1 MPALADAPEAT
12 VAVPEVS
19 QADIANTEKGISFSG
34 TGFTAE
40 STATVTVIGTD
51 GTEYAV
57 EDPLTVTPEGEVNG
71 VFFFETTDAA
81 KVPTGTYTLFLTD
94 TETKEDS
101 SKVTFDVVE
110 KVAETPAPAPSPTE
124 CATPSATPT
133 PSETPSEAAPP
144 ETADPSESA
153 TPSATPSETAT
164 PSATPSET
172 ASPTPS
178 ATPSET
184 ATPTPSETGT
194 ASPTPTETGDN
205 EKRREAPAPTPSAT
219 PSAPESQIPTPSTSS
234 LPAGDDAVEA
244 AAFSIAIDPTEIS
257 SSDFA
262 DADKGVTI
270 TVTGAQPGEQIT
282 VQVEHAQGQVERFQ
296 IDKVANEQGNAVVG
310 VHAADDPVLG
320 EYRVTAFGPE
330 SEAQAGSFTVVTNST
345 SVGDEAGNR
354 AGGEGN
360 GSGGGSGSGGSSDSG
375 TALPRTGSEMTGLA
389 LGAGLLVVG
398 AAAVVVTR
406 RRTRSTDPA
415 DV

>member
-12 VAVPEVS
+12 VEVPEVS
-19 QADIANTEKGISFSG
+19 QTDIADTEEGIGFSG
-34 TGFTAE
+34 TGFTPE
-40 STATVTVIGTD
+40 STATVTVIGTE

-57 EDPLTVTPEGEVNG
+57 KDPLTVTPEGEVNG
-71 VFFFETTDAA
+71 VFFFTTTDAA

-94 TETKEDS
+94 TETKKDS
-101 SKVTFDVVE
+101 SKVTFEVVE
-110 KVAETPAPAPSPTE
+110 KVAETPTPAPSPTE

-133 PSETPSEAAPP
+133 PTETPEETTPP
-144 ETADPSESA
+144 ETATPSETASPTPSATPSETA

-172 ASPTPS
+172 ASPTP
-178 ATPSET
+178 TET
-184 ATPTPSETGT
+184 ATPTPTESG
-194 ASPTPTETGDN
+194 ASDN
-205 EKRREAPAPTPSAT
+205 RREAPRPTPT
-219 PSAPESQIPTPSTSS
+219 APESQIPAPPTSS
-234 LPAGDDAVEA
+234 APAGSDAAEA

-262 DADKGVTI
+262 DDDKGVTI

-296 IDKVANEQGNAVVG
+296 IDKIANEQGDAVVG
-310 VHAADDPVLG
+310 VHAASDPVLG

-354 AGGEGN
+354 AGGEGSDS

-406 RRTRSTDPA
+406 RRTRSTDPS